1 MMKGGLKVM
10 KLIKSILFE
19 AIIVM
24 VAFLLIA
31 NKANALP
38 TPTFGDPIESGSWI
52 QDISFPA
59 PINIGALE
67 MFIVADT
74 GAGGF
79 EAPGMDNFEDNLNNP
94 TNWTGSAV
102 NSTYALA
109 TGTDSFQHFDAF
121 FDGDMSLGLTTIMV
135 AWSDNVLG
143 DFAGALELTYNMG
156 QTGWALVNSGSKG
169 DDLTFLTQYEYDREP
184 APIPEPTTIF
194 LLGSGLG
201 LTALA
206 FYRRR
211 HKTV

>member
-1 MMKGGLKVM
+1 M

-38 TPTFGDPIESGSWI
+38 VPTFGDPIESGSWS
-52 QDISFPA
+52 QHISFPA
-59 PINIGALE
+59 SINIGALE
-67 MFIVADT
+67 MFIVEDT

-79 EAPGMDNFEDNLNNP
+79 EAPGMDNFNSA
-94 TNWTGSAV
+94 TWTGSAV

-109 TGTDSFQHFDAF
+109 TGIGSFQNFDAHF
-121 FDGDMSLGLTTIMV
+121 AGDMTEGLRTIMV
-135 AWSDNVLG
+135 AWSDHVLG

-156 QTGWALVNSGSKG
+156 QSGWALVNSGSEG
-169 DDLTFLTQYEYDREP
+169 DDPFLKQWEYDREP
-184 APIPEPTTIF
+184 APVPEPTTIF
-194 LLGSGLG
+194 LFGSGLI
-201 LTALA
+201 ALA
-206 FYRRR
+206 FYRWR